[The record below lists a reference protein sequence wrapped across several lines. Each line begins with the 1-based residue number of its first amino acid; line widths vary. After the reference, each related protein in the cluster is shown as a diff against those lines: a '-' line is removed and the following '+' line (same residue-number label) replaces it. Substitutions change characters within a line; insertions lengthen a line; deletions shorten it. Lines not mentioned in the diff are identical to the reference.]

1 MSDQVPSTGTSALT
15 LARALFVISV
25 LGIFVANFA
34 GLHPVVSAAVDGK
47 SIQQLE
53 EQFKEAILQG
63 DVATFQRL
71 CADDFTHTSQDGTFR
86 IRDAWL
92 KGRVQGKTSYVS
104 YEVDDRQIRIFG
116 ETAVVTGLVK
126 PSWREEDGGL
136 ATGRFRFLRVWV
148 KRDSR
153 WQAVAFQ
160 STRVSEKKE

>member
-1 MSDQVPSTGTSALT
+1 MSDRSPPTETAAKT
-15 LARALFVISV
+15 LARALFVIAV
-25 LGIFVANFA
+25 LGIFLANFG
-34 GLHPVVSAAVDGK
+34 GLRPAASAAVDEKG
-47 SIQQLE
+47 IQELEDQLT
-53 EQFKEAILQG
+53 EAVLHG
-63 DVATFQRL
+63 DIATFDRL
-71 CADDFTHTSQDGTFR
+71 FADDFTHTSQDGTFR